1 MDDILNLKSYETF
14 GKFNLIGVG
23 WVQHTKV
30 VIYDL
35 QELIN
40 FPDKDFAS
48 MTMKPVKI
56 LNNDDD
62 EAIAFANVILDCGEI
77 GKYEK
82 FMFGEP
88 THSHW
93 RLYKKAI
100 EDYNRELSSNAG
112 STTKELTISEV
123 SKIETSLDGRLW
135 TESKILVPKSFN
147 DIETK
152 IQEIYHNLLVQGI
165 DISEYSLLRQK
176 IIPEIEDI
184 EAGWRGVYAC
194 KISDLLNI

>member
-1 MDDILNLKSYETF
+1 MENTLDLKAYESF

-30 VIYDL
+30 EIYDL
-35 QELIN
+35 RELIN

-56 LNNDDD
+56 LNNEDN

-82 FMFGEP
+82 FMVGEP
-88 THSHW
+88 SHSHW

-112 STTKELTISEV
+112 STTKELTISDV

-147 DIETK
+147 DIEN
-152 IQEIYHNLLVQGI
+152 QVQQIYLNLLEHGI

-194 KISDLLNI
+194 KISDLLTQ